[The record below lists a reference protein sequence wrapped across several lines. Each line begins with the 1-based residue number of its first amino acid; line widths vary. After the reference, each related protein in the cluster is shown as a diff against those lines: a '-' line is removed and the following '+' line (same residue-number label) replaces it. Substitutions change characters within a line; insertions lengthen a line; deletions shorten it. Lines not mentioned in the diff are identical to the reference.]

1 MEPAADGD
9 GLGELVKPVDAG
21 LLTPRGARTYP
32 LAGDRRVRPPRGGR
46 RTGRLVLAP

>member
-21 LLTPRGARTYP
+21 LLTPRGHARTPWRATDAYGR
-32 LAGDRRVRPPRGGR
+32 LAEGGVR
-46 RTGRLVLAP
+46 GRLVLAP